1 MLMSVALFETTV
13 HGSRYPVK
21 PIAMADTPISMPT
34 IHMSSL
40 GFFCTLRK
48 YPRIMWAKAKMIM
61 EYAE

>member
-13 HGSRYPVK
+13 HGSRYPVN
-21 PIAMADTPISMPT
+21 PIAIADTPISMPT

-48 YPRIMWAKAKMIM
+48 YPRIM
-61 EYAE
+61 